1 MNIYSEYQFD
11 QKETATGQ
19 DPEDRIREP
28 GEIFLDVDPAGRVSH
43 PRQWRPS
50 LSA

>member
-1 MNIYSEYQFD
+1 MVAD
-11 QKETATGQ
+11 MTADAAGLN
-19 DPEDRIREP
+19 PEDRIQP